1 MSRLATRPLAV
12 ALAVVAL
19 AFVLGLAATGPA
31 FAAQGITLP
40 PNGENPQASVM
51 QAIGPVRVTID
62 YSSPRVVRG
71 ENDRRGRIWGEVVPW
86 GLSDLGLNGC
96 KECPWR
102 GGANENTVFTVTHDV
117 RVQGEPLPAGRYG
130 LHLIPEKDASWTVV
144 FSRDADSWGS
154 YWYDPKKD
162 ALRVKTQPAKNDYHE
177 WLTYEFV
184 ERNPADATVALE
196 WEELRI
202 PIKVSVDHV
211 DELWAADMRR
221 DLRGWA
227 GFSWQNWQ
235 QAADFCAQKKV
246 NLPEALVWAQRAV
259 NDPYSGGEEN
269 FATLITLSQ
278 LQELNG
284 QSAESAKT
292 FEKALNHRTASPVQI
307 HLVGRQYLTEG
318 KTDQALHIFQL
329 NARRYPNE
337 WPVHVGLMRGWAA
350 KGDNKK
356 ALAEARLAVAQ
367 APDEQNRKN
376 LEGVVKKLEA
386 GQSIN

>member
-1 MSRLATRPLAV
+1 MNSLARIPVLRLVSLAAAAA
-12 ALAVVAL
+12 ALAAL
-19 AFVLGLAATGPA
+19 SSPGTVS
-31 FAAQGITLP
+31 AAQGITLP

-71 ENDRRGRIWGEVVPW
+71 NQDRRGKIWGELVPW

-96 KECPWR
+96 TECPWR
-102 GGANENTVFTVTHDV
+102 GGANENTVFAVTHDV

-130 LHLIPEKDASWTVV
+130 LHLIPGQDEWTVV

-154 YWYDPKKD
+154 YWYDPKND
-162 ALRVKTQPAKNDYHE
+162 ALRVKAKPAKNDYRE

-196 WEELRI
+196 WEELRV
-202 PIKVSVDHV
+202 PFKVSVDKV
-211 DELWAADMRR
+211 DELWVADMRR

-235 QAADFCAQKKV
+235 QAAEFCAQKNV

-259 NDPYSGGEEN
+259 SDPYSGGEEN
-269 FATLITLSQ
+269 FATLMTLSR
-278 LQELNG
+278 LQEANG
-284 QSAESAKT
+284 KADDAAKS
-292 FEKALNHRTASPVQI
+292 FDRALNHRTASPTQI
-307 HLVGRQYLTEG
+307 HLVGRQLLTEG
-318 KTDQALHIFQL
+318 KTDQAVRVFQL
-329 NARRYPNE
+329 NARRFPND
-337 WPVHVGLMRGWAA
+337 WPVHVGLMRGFAA

-356 ALAEARLAVAQ
+356 ALAEARLAVRQ
-367 APDEQNRKN
+367 APDEPNRKN
-376 LEGVVKKLEA
+376 LEGIVKKLEA
-386 GQSIN
+386 GQTIN

>member
-1 MSRLATRPLAV
+1 MRRLFRRPLAV
-12 ALAVVAL
+12 AAAAVA
-19 AFVLGLAATGPA
+19 AFVLALAMAGTA
-31 FAAQGITLP
+31 FGAQGITLP

-71 ENDRRGRIWGEVVPW
+71 DNDRRGKIWGEVVPW

-96 KECPWR
+96 TACPWR

-130 LHLIPEKDASWTVV
+130 LHLIPEKDASWTVA

-162 ALRVKTQPAKNDYHE
+162 ALRVKTQPSKSDYHE

-202 PIKVSVDHV
+202 PIKVSVDRV

-269 FATLITLSQ
+269 FATLMTLSR

-284 QSAESAKT
+284 RSAESAKT

-318 KTDQALHIFQL
+318 KTDEALHIFQL

-337 WPVHVGLMRGWAA
+337 WPVHVGLMRAWAA
-350 KGDNKK
+350 KGENKK

-367 APDEQNRKN
+367 APDDQNRKN
-376 LEGVVKKLEA
+376 LEGLVKKLEA
-386 GQSIN
+386 GQTIN

>member
-1 MSRLATRPLAV
+1 MSRRDRVPFLRLASV
-12 ALAVVAL
+12 G
-19 AFVLGLAATGPA
+19 VLSSA
-31 FAAQGITLP
+31 FALVRAASGAQGITLP

-51 QAIGPVRVTID
+51 QAIGPVRVTIE

-71 ENDRRGRIWGEVVPW
+71 SQDRRGKIWGELVPW

-96 KECPWR
+96 TECPWR
-102 GGANENTVFTVTHDV
+102 GGANENTVFAVSHDV

-130 LHLIPEKDASWTVV
+130 LHLIPGQDEWTVV
-144 FSRDADSWGS
+144 FSKDADSWGS

-162 ALRVKTQPAKNDYHE
+162 ALRVKTKAAKNDYHE

-196 WEELRI
+196 WEEVRV
-202 PIKVSVDHV
+202 PFKVSVDRV

-227 GFSWQNWQ
+227 GFSWQSWQ
-235 QAADFCAQKKV
+235 QAAEFCAQKGV
-246 NLPEALVWAQRAV
+246 NLPEALTWAQRAV
-259 NDPYSGGEEN
+259 NDPYAGGEEN
-269 FATLITLSQ
+269 FATLMTLSR
-278 LQELNG
+278 LQERNG
-284 QSAESAKT
+284 QKAESAKT

-318 KTDQALHIFQL
+318 KADEALRIFQL
-329 NARRYPNE
+329 NAKRYPNE

-367 APDEQNRKN
+367 APDEPNGKN
-376 LEGVVKKLEA
+376 LEGIVKKLEA
-386 GQSIN
+386 GQTIQ

>member
-1 MSRLATRPLAV
+1 MKTRAGSLVRLASLAIAAASAGLV
-12 ALAVVAL
+12 APETAS
-19 AFVLGLAATGPA
+19 G
-31 FAAQGITLP
+31 AQGITLP

-51 QAIGPVRVTID
+51 QAVGPVRVTIE

-71 ENDRRGRIWGEVVPW
+71 STDRRGKIWGELVPW
-86 GLSDLGLNGC
+86 GVSDLGLNGC

-102 GGANENTVFTVTHDV
+102 GGANENTVFEVTHDV
-117 RVQGEPLPAGRYG
+117 RVQGQPLPAGRYG
-130 LHLIPEKDASWTVV
+130 LHFIPEKDDWTVI
-144 FSRDADSWGS
+144 FSKDADSWGS

-162 ALRVKTQPAKNDYHE
+162 ALRVHAKPAKNDYHE

-202 PIKVSVDHV
+202 PFKVSVDEV
-211 DELWAADMRR
+211 DALWAADMRR

-227 GFSWQNWQ
+227 GFGWQNWQ
-235 QAADFCAQKKV
+235 TAAEFCAQKNV
-246 NLPEALVWAQRAV
+246 NLPEALTWAQRAV

-269 FATLITLSQ
+269 FTTLMTLSR
-278 LQELNG
+278 LQDLNG
-284 QSAESAKT
+284 QKAEAGKT
-292 FEKALNHRTASPVQI
+292 FDRALNHRTASPLQI

-318 KTDQALHIFQL
+318 KTDEALRIFQI
-329 NARRYPNE
+329 NAKRFPNE

-350 KGDNKK
+350 KGESRK

-376 LEGVVKKLEA
+376 LEGIVKKLEA
-386 GQSIN
+386 GQMIN

>member
-1 MSRLATRPLAV
+1 MHSRSGTSLRRLVLLALT
-12 ALAVVAL
+12 
-19 AFVLGLAATGPA
+19 AATIAAGAPRTA
-31 FAAQGITLP
+31 SGAQGITFP

-51 QAIGPVRVTID
+51 QAIGPVRVSID

-71 ENDRRGRIWGEVVPW
+71 KTDRRGKIWGELVPW

-96 KECPWR
+96 TECPWR
-102 GGANENTVFTVTHDV
+102 GGANENTVFETTHDV

-130 LHLIPEKDASWTVV
+130 LHLIPGQDDWTVV
-144 FSRDADSWGS
+144 FSKDADSWGS

-162 ALRVKTQPAKNDYHE
+162 ALRVKTKAAKNDYHE

-196 WEELRI
+196 WEDLRI
-202 PIKVSVDHV
+202 PFKVSVDRV
-211 DELWAADMRR
+211 DDLWAADMRR

-235 QAADFCAQKKV
+235 QAAEFCAQKGV
-246 NLPEALVWAQRAV
+246 NLPEALTWAQRAV

-269 FATLITLSQ
+269 FATLMTLSH

-284 QSAESAKT
+284 QKTESSKT
-292 FEKALNHRTASPVQI
+292 FEKAINHRTASPVQI

-318 KTDQALHIFQL
+318 KTDEALRIFQV
-329 NARRYPNE
+329 NAKRYPNE
-337 WPVHVGLMRGWAA
+337 WPVHVGLMRGYAA

-356 ALAEARLAVAQ
+356 ALAEARLAVGQ
-367 APDEQNRKN
+367 APDDANRKN
-376 LEGVVKKLEA
+376 LEGLVKKLEA